1 MSKVIQETDL
11 YGCMSDSSGGRSV
24 RHCLEEIPGAHFVM
38 CHAACLDRDGTSDLD
53 AVRGQYGRGIVG
65 GKKFQGI
72 VNQGLL
78 QLSKAIGPF
87 RFESLRPLTAG
98 TDRQSNSTVETYAA
112 IKLRIDNWRWIGV
125 PSAST
130 CRPASP
136 RNASALIV
144 CDTRPLTFFMRNHPL
159 RRSPPLH

>member
-1 MSKVIQETDL
+1 MHVRLLRRPIRAPL
-11 YGCMSDSSGGRSV
+11 SGGNSGSAFRNVSCCLPRS
-24 RHCLEEIPGAHFVM
+24 RWNLRP
-38 CHAACLDRDGTSDLD
+38 RRRTR
-53 AVRGQYGRGIVG
+53 AVRARNRWRQ
-65 GKKFQGI
+65 KFQGI

-78 QLSKAIGPF
+78 QLSKAIWPF